1 MRLKRQQLLISLIS
15 VSLFVII
22 FFLGYFLPTKVYA
35 QGGESEI
42 CNDTQEV
49 FECVGDPI
57 TCRQKASCPTG
68 NNITTDKCYCP
79 SGVYKCSLQA
89 TMDQGLLGYIRTWN
103 CGEPSES
110 PREECYD
117 KNYTIWGLLFGGI
130 DFLVSIIFWV
140 LAWLFRLLLTGIIIP
155 VFLWIL
161 NPNSWGGMA
170 GGNSM
175 VSGLWSSVKDIANIG
190 LLLAVV
196 VIAIATIFRVKK
208 YEVKST
214 ILILIVVALLINFS
228 LTLCGIAIDFS
239 NYLTLYFLNSGQA
252 GDLANNIGVALD
264 KIACAVKKFTPAF
277 QSTTAAIVILILSII
292 LIGQFIGLTAYT
304 AVRVVTLWI
313 TTILSPLAMVAAILP
328 ATKQVWKTW
337 LNYFL
342 TYIFGLP
349 AIAFS
354 LWFVLSISYG
364 AASHIIEEGNN
375 GGFIAVIAYAIVWI
389 ILFQIPLIV
398 ANFLNAG
405 TMSKAYDWATKKIR
419 GLLMGGAAL
428 AGGAI
433 ATKAMTSRTA
443 TGAAERLKKIS
454 PTLGLA
460 FEKKIKGLQEAEIKR
475 RTESLSATDDVGLL
489 FSMLKDSRYQRP
501 ETQLAI
507 LSRIAEIRNGAH
519 LSNPEA
525 YKKYLALKDRYK
537 DTAAI
542 KLIEKRMPSWKEIPE
557 NYSQLGPKEQNET
570 MQAFIKK
577 ILDTSRNKESAKETS
592 WLAML
597 QDIESRGLL
606 NSASPELFSN
616 LTGNQFIN
624 IISNVPPNQR
634 FEFVKKYILDPYKQ
648 TGRDLEKE
656 NPELFKWLT
665 SSTLGAGILTRKEKE
680 EIEQKMKMP
689 PPP

>member
-1 MRLKRQQLLISLIS
+1 
-15 VSLFVII
+15 
-22 FFLGYFLPTKVYA
+22 
-35 QGGESEI
+35 
-42 CNDTQEV
+42 
-49 FECVGDPI
+49 
-57 TCRQKASCPTG
+57 
-68 NNITTDKCYCP
+68 
-79 SGVYKCSLQA
+79 
-89 TMDQGLLGYIRTWN
+89 
-103 CGEPSES
+103 
-110 PREECYD
+110 
-117 KNYTIWGLLFGGI
+117 
-130 DFLVSIIFWV
+130 
-140 LAWLFRLLLTGIIIP
+140 
-155 VFLWIL
+155 
-161 NPNSWGGMA
+161 
-170 GGNSM
+170 
-175 VSGLWSSVKDIANIG
+175 
-190 LLLAVV
+190 
-196 VIAIATIFRVKK
+196 
-208 YEVKST
+208 
-214 ILILIVVALLINFS
+214 
-228 LTLCGIAIDFS
+228 
-239 NYLTLYFLNSGQA
+239 
-252 GDLANNIGVALD
+252 
-264 KIACAVKKFTPAF
+264 
-277 QSTTAAIVILILSII
+277 
-292 LIGQFIGLTAYT
+292 
-304 AVRVVTLWI
+304 
-313 TTILSPLAMVAAILP
+313 
-328 ATKQVWKTW
+328 
-337 LNYFL
+337 
-342 TYIFGLP
+342 
-349 AIAFS
+349 
-354 LWFVLSISYG
+354 
-364 AASHIIEEGNN
+364 
-375 GGFIAVIAYAIVWI
+375 
-389 ILFQIPLIV
+389 V

-405 TMSKAYDWATKKIR
+405 TMGKAYDWTTKKIR

-689 PPP
+689 PPPSNLPNQTLSGGPPYYQSSSGP